1 MRPQYDICV
10 IGGCGHVGLPLG
22 IAFAQRG
29 KSVVLFDRNAAVVD
43 QVNGGCMPFMDA
55 GASTALLEVIGKR
68 LTATTDAEVM
78 AKADIVVATIAT
90 PVDPHLNPE
99 LDDIWNLVQQ
109 VHPYVLDRQLFIL
122 RSTVYPGVTEFL
134 GEAFGRFGKHPLVA
148 FCPERIAEGHAIEE
162 LTSLPQIVSGLT
174 PAAVQAA
181 RDLFAVLTPSVL
193 ELAPREAELAK
204 LFSNAWRYINF
215 AVANQFY
222 TLATQANLNFYRI
235 YEAMTHDYPRLQGFP
250 RPGFT
255 SGPCLFKDTMQLAA
269 FSNNNFFLGH
279 AAMLVNEG
287 LPYFVIGK
295 LKERHPLNQMTIG
308 IAGMAFKADIDDRRD
323 SLSDK
328 LLKILR
334 LEAKQVLC
342 SDPYIRDPDFVSI
355 ETLIER
361 SDLVI
366 IGVPHR
372 QYRDL
377 RVDPRKVV
385 DVWKFIGGT
394 AL

>member
-55 GASTALLEVIGKR
+55 GASAALLEVIGKR
-68 LTATTDAEVM
+68 LTATTDAAVM
-78 AKADIVVATIAT
+78 ATADVVVATIAT

-109 VHPYVLDRQLFIL
+109 VHPYVLDQQLFIL

-134 GEAFGRFGKHPLVA
+134 GEAFGRFGKHPLIA

>member
-55 GASTALLEVIGKR
+55 GASAALLEVIGKR
-68 LTATTDAEVM
+68 LTATTDAAVM
-78 AKADIVVATIAT
+78 ATADVVVATIAT

-134 GEAFGRFGKHPLVA
+134 GEAFGRFGKHPLIA